1 MTARPFLPL
10 MAAVWLGLLTAEVC
24 AGQGAFFDEG
34 NQRYQAGDFDGALER
49 YAQILDD
56 GLESGELYYN
66 IGNTYFKLGKLGP
79 AILYYERA
87 RRLMPGDG
95 DLLANLELARSLTA
109 DEIAPL
115 PGFWLVSAGG
125 WWVGLVP
132 RGALVWLVALAY
144 LVAMTAVILVILR
157 PATVLAAWGRRLAIA
172 GATVTLV
179 LGLNLA
185 VRELGIG
192 ADEEAVIMAEETA
205 VQSAPSD
212 DSALQIFAVH
222 EGTKVRTDRRSDVWI
237 EIILEDGKVG
247 WVRADQLEPIC
258 DRHRLRRAGL
268 PLSRWERAGG
278 RVASWRLRVRASIAL
293 SIRKISRDPINAS
306 RSSGHRRRPRAGH
319 RCGHGTADGAD
330 HPQRHDHRGRGH
342 RAGGPAH
349 PQRSHR

>member
-34 NQRYQAGDFDGALER
+34 NQRYQAGDFDEALEH

-66 IGNTYFKLGKLGP
+66 IGNTYFKLGELGP

-109 DEIAPL
+109 DEMASL
-115 PGFWLVSAGG
+115 PGFWLFRAVG
-125 WWVGLVP
+125 WWVELVP

-144 LVAMTAVILVILR
+144 LVAMMAVILVILR
-157 PATVLAAWGRRLAIA
+157 PATVLAAWGRRLAIT

-179 LGLNLA
+179 FGLNLA

-192 ADEEAVIMAEETA
+192 AAEEAVIMAEETA

-212 DSALQIFAVH
+212 DSALQIFAIH
-222 EGTKVRTDRRSDVWI
+222 EGTKVQTDRRSDAWI

-247 WVRADQLEPIC
+247 WVRADQLEPI
-258 DRHRLRRAGL
+258 
-268 PLSRWERAGG
+268 
-278 RVASWRLRVRASIAL
+278 
-293 SIRKISRDPINAS
+293 
-306 RSSGHRRRPRAGH
+306 
-319 RCGHGTADGAD
+319 
-330 HPQRHDHRGRGH
+330 
-342 RAGGPAH
+342 
-349 PQRSHR
+349 

>member
-34 NQRYQAGDFDGALER
+34 NQRYQAGDFDEALER

-66 IGNTYFKLGKLGP
+66 IGNTYFKLGELGP

-87 RRLMPGDG
+87 RRLMPSDG

-109 DEIAPL
+109 DEIASL
-115 PGFWLVSAGG
+115 PGFWLFRAVG
-125 WWVGLVP
+125 WWVELVP
-132 RGALVWLVALAY
+132 HGALVWLVALAY

-179 LGLNLA
+179 FGLNLA

-192 ADEEAVIMAEETA
+192 AAEEAVIMAEETA

-222 EGTKVRTDRRSDVWI
+222 EGTKVRTDRRSDAWI

-247 WVRADQLEPIC
+247 WVRADQLEPI
-258 DRHRLRRAGL
+258 
-268 PLSRWERAGG
+268 
-278 RVASWRLRVRASIAL
+278 
-293 SIRKISRDPINAS
+293 
-306 RSSGHRRRPRAGH
+306 
-319 RCGHGTADGAD
+319 
-330 HPQRHDHRGRGH
+330 
-342 RAGGPAH
+342 
-349 PQRSHR
+349 

>member
-66 IGNTYFKLGKLGP
+66 IGNTYFKLGELGP

-87 RRLMPGDG
+87 RRLMPSDG

-115 PGFWLVSAGG
+115 PGFWLFRAGG

-157 PATVLAAWGRRLAIA
+157 PATALAAWGRRLAIA

-247 WVRADQLEPIC
+247 WVRADQLEPI
-258 DRHRLRRAGL
+258 
-268 PLSRWERAGG
+268 
-278 RVASWRLRVRASIAL
+278 
-293 SIRKISRDPINAS
+293 
-306 RSSGHRRRPRAGH
+306 
-319 RCGHGTADGAD
+319 
-330 HPQRHDHRGRGH
+330 
-342 RAGGPAH
+342 
-349 PQRSHR
+349 

>member
-66 IGNTYFKLGKLGP
+66 IGNTYFKLGELGP

-87 RRLMPGDG
+87 RRLMPSDG

-115 PGFWLVSAGG
+115 PGFWLFRAGG

-132 RGALVWLVALAY
+132 LGALVWLVALAY

-192 ADEEAVIMAEETA
+192 AAEEAVIMAEETA

-247 WVRADQLEPIC
+247 WVRADQLEPI
-258 DRHRLRRAGL
+258 
-268 PLSRWERAGG
+268 
-278 RVASWRLRVRASIAL
+278 
-293 SIRKISRDPINAS
+293 
-306 RSSGHRRRPRAGH
+306 
-319 RCGHGTADGAD
+319 
-330 HPQRHDHRGRGH
+330 
-342 RAGGPAH
+342 
-349 PQRSHR
+349 

>member
-10 MAAVWLGLLTAEVC
+10 MAAVWLGLLTAEGC

-56 GLESGELYYN
+56 GLESDELYYN
-66 IGNTYFKLGKLGP
+66 IGNTYFKLGELGP

-87 RRLMPGDG
+87 RRLMPSDG

-115 PGFWLVSAGG
+115 PGFWLFRAGG

-192 ADEEAVIMAEETA
+192 AAEEAVIMAEETA

-247 WVRADQLEPIC
+247 WVRADQLEPI
-258 DRHRLRRAGL
+258 
-268 PLSRWERAGG
+268 
-278 RVASWRLRVRASIAL
+278 
-293 SIRKISRDPINAS
+293 
-306 RSSGHRRRPRAGH
+306 
-319 RCGHGTADGAD
+319 
-330 HPQRHDHRGRGH
+330 
-342 RAGGPAH
+342 
-349 PQRSHR
+349 

>member
-56 GLESGELYYN
+56 GLENGELYYN
-66 IGNTYFKLGKLGP
+66 IGNTYFKLGELGP

-87 RRLMPGDG
+87 RRLMPSDG

-115 PGFWLVSAGG
+115 PGFWLFSAGG
-125 WWVGLVP
+125 WWVGFVP

-247 WVRADQLEPIC
+247 WVRADQLEPI
-258 DRHRLRRAGL
+258 
-268 PLSRWERAGG
+268 
-278 RVASWRLRVRASIAL
+278 
-293 SIRKISRDPINAS
+293 
-306 RSSGHRRRPRAGH
+306 
-319 RCGHGTADGAD
+319 
-330 HPQRHDHRGRGH
+330 
-342 RAGGPAH
+342 
-349 PQRSHR
+349 

>member
-1 MTARPFLPL
+1 MMARPFLPL

-66 IGNTYFKLGKLGP
+66 IGNTYFKLGELGP
-79 AILYYERA
+79 AVLYYERA
-87 RRLMPGDG
+87 RRLMPSDG

-109 DEIAPL
+109 DEMASL
-115 PGFWLVSAGG
+115 PGFWLFRAVG
-125 WWVGLVP
+125 WWVELVP

-144 LVAMTAVILVILR
+144 LVAMMAVILVILR
-157 PATVLAAWGRRLAIA
+157 PATVLAAWGRRLAIT

-179 LGLNLA
+179 FGLNLA

-192 ADEEAVIMAEETA
+192 AAEEAVIMAEETA

-212 DSALQIFAVH
+212 DSALQIFAIH
-222 EGTKVRTDRRSDVWI
+222 EGTKVQTDRRSDAWI

-247 WVRADQLEPIC
+247 WVRADQLEPI
-258 DRHRLRRAGL
+258 
-268 PLSRWERAGG
+268 
-278 RVASWRLRVRASIAL
+278 
-293 SIRKISRDPINAS
+293 
-306 RSSGHRRRPRAGH
+306 
-319 RCGHGTADGAD
+319 
-330 HPQRHDHRGRGH
+330 
-342 RAGGPAH
+342 
-349 PQRSHR
+349 

>member
-34 NQRYQAGDFDGALER
+34 NQRYQAGDFDEALER

-66 IGNTYFKLGKLGP
+66 IGNTYFKLGELGP

-87 RRLMPGDG
+87 RRLMPSDG

-109 DEIAPL
+109 DEIASL
-115 PGFWLVSAGG
+115 PGFWLFRAVG
-125 WWVGLVP
+125 WWVELVP
-132 RGALVWLVALAY
+132 HGALVWLVALAY

-179 LGLNLA
+179 FGLNLA

-192 ADEEAVIMAEETA
+192 AAEEAVIMAEETA

-222 EGTKVRTDRRSDVWI
+222 EGTKVQTDRRSDAWI

-247 WVRADQLEPIC
+247 WVRADQLEPI
-258 DRHRLRRAGL
+258 
-268 PLSRWERAGG
+268 
-278 RVASWRLRVRASIAL
+278 
-293 SIRKISRDPINAS
+293 
-306 RSSGHRRRPRAGH
+306 
-319 RCGHGTADGAD
+319 
-330 HPQRHDHRGRGH
+330 
-342 RAGGPAH
+342 
-349 PQRSHR
+349 

>member
-1 MTARPFLPL
+1 
-10 MAAVWLGLLTAEVC
+10 
-24 AGQGAFFDEG
+24 
-34 NQRYQAGDFDGALER
+34 
-49 YAQILDD
+49 
-56 GLESGELYYN
+56 
-66 IGNTYFKLGKLGP
+66 
-79 AILYYERA
+79 
-87 RRLMPGDG
+87 MPSDG

-109 DEIAPL
+109 DEITPL
-115 PGFWLVSAGG
+115 PGFWLFRAGG

-247 WVRADQLEPIC
+247 WVRADQLEPI
-258 DRHRLRRAGL
+258 
-268 PLSRWERAGG
+268 
-278 RVASWRLRVRASIAL
+278 
-293 SIRKISRDPINAS
+293 
-306 RSSGHRRRPRAGH
+306 
-319 RCGHGTADGAD
+319 
-330 HPQRHDHRGRGH
+330 
-342 RAGGPAH
+342 
-349 PQRSHR
+349 

>member
-1 MTARPFLPL
+1 MMARPFLPL

-34 NQRYQAGDFDGALER
+34 NQRYQAGDFDEALEH

-66 IGNTYFKLGKLGP
+66 IGNTYFKLGELGP

-109 DEIAPL
+109 DEMASL
-115 PGFWLVSAGG
+115 PGFWLFRAVG
-125 WWVGLVP
+125 WWVELVP

-144 LVAMTAVILVILR
+144 LVAMMAVILVILR
-157 PATVLAAWGRRLAIA
+157 PATVLAAWGRRLAIT

-179 LGLNLA
+179 FGLNLA

-192 ADEEAVIMAEETA
+192 AAEEAVIMAEETA

-212 DSALQIFAVH
+212 DSALQIFAIH
-222 EGTKVRTDRRSDVWI
+222 EGTKVQTDRRSDAWI

-247 WVRADQLEPIC
+247 WVRADQLEPI
-258 DRHRLRRAGL
+258 
-268 PLSRWERAGG
+268 
-278 RVASWRLRVRASIAL
+278 
-293 SIRKISRDPINAS
+293 
-306 RSSGHRRRPRAGH
+306 
-319 RCGHGTADGAD
+319 
-330 HPQRHDHRGRGH
+330 
-342 RAGGPAH
+342 
-349 PQRSHR
+349 

>member
-1 MTARPFLPL
+1 MTTRPFLTL
-10 MAAVWLGLLTAEVC
+10 TAAVLLGLLTAGVS

-34 NQRYQAGDFDGALER
+34 NQRYQEGDFDEALER
-49 YAQILDD
+49 YVQILDD

-109 DEIAPL
+109 DEITPL
-115 PGFWLVSAGG
+115 PGFWLVRAVA

-132 RGALVWLVALAY
+132 LGALVWVVAVTY
-144 LVAMTAVILVILR
+144 LISIAAAILVILR
-157 PATVLAAWGRRLAIA
+157 PTAAAWGRQLAIL
-172 GATVTLV
+172 GATVTV
-179 LGLNLA
+179 VFGLNLA

-192 ADEEAVIMAEETA
+192 AADEAVIMAEETE

-222 EGTKVRTDRRSDVWI
+222 EGTKVRIDRRSDMWI

-247 WVRADQLEPIC
+247 WVRANQLEPI
-258 DRHRLRRAGL
+258 
-268 PLSRWERAGG
+268 
-278 RVASWRLRVRASIAL
+278 
-293 SIRKISRDPINAS
+293 
-306 RSSGHRRRPRAGH
+306 
-319 RCGHGTADGAD
+319 
-330 HPQRHDHRGRGH
+330 
-342 RAGGPAH
+342 
-349 PQRSHR
+349 